1 MSTSTKKKIV
11 ILGAG
16 YAGIFLSTNLSSKLD
31 KNSNEIILIDRNNY
45 HQLMQEIHLVAS
57 GYRTA
62 EQLKIPI
69 SSLIQ
74 GKDIKFVQ
82 DSIEKIVP
90 DQNTIIL
97 NSSKIKYDELI
108 VCLGSSTKY
117 FNIPGADTHT
127 LPIRSIY
134 DASIIHEHIL
144 RIIEEA
150 AENKKHNIVIVGAGA
165 TGISLGSALAE
176 SINASP
182 NKNNIKINIIE
193 ATSTILPG
201 WDIRVKNKTEEI
213 LKDKG
218 IRIFHNSLVE
228 RVEEHTLF
236 LKDGLEINS
245 SLIIWTAGVRG
256 YNIDIEPPVDK
267 TNDGRIIV
275 NEYCQTSKYKN
286 LYSIGD
292 LAAMKNSKGTLY
304 PPLAQ
309 IAVRQARYLADNI
322 AEFYIKGN
330 HPKEKFDYEIKA
342 QIISVGSDEYVGLLN
357 NYLVSG
363 DLAKM
368 IDEFTK
374 QTYMKSLKSGGKNI
388 SVNLYENDFFSQ
400 VMAGIT
406 FAGFTFFKG
415 LEKLA

>member
-1 MSTSTKKKIV
+1 MTMTRKRIV

-31 KNSNEIILIDRNNY
+31 KNTTEIILIDRNNY

-69 SSLIQ
+69 SSLIK
-74 GKDIKFVQ
+74 GKNINFIQED
-82 DSIEKIVP
+82 IEKIIP
-90 DQNTIIL
+90 DKNTIL
-97 NSSKIKYDELI
+97 LKSGELKYDELI

-134 DASIIHEHIL
+134 DASIIHDHIL
-144 RIIEEA
+144 RIIDE

-176 SINASP
+176 TINASP
-182 NKNNIKINIIE
+182 NKSNIKINIIE

-213 LKDKG
+213 LKEKG

-228 RVEEHTLF
+228 RVDQNTLF

-256 YNIDIEPPVDK
+256 YNIDIEPAIEK

-275 NEYCQTSKYKN
+275 NEYCQTNQYKN
-286 LYSIGD
+286 IYSIGD
-292 LAAMKNSKGTLY
+292 LAAMKNSKGKLY

-322 AEFYIKGN
+322 AEHYIEGTN
-330 HPKEKFDYEIKA
+330 PKEKFDYEIKA

>member
-1 MSTSTKKKIV
+1 MSMTKKRIV

-31 KNSNEIILIDRNNY
+31 NNTTEIILIDRNNY

-74 GKDIKFVQ
+74 GKNINFIQ
-82 DSIEKIVP
+82 DDIEKIVP
-90 DQNTIIL
+90 DKNAIIL
-97 NSSKIKYDELI
+97 KSGELKYDELI
-108 VCLGSSTKY
+108 ICLGSSTKY
-117 FNIPGADTHT
+117 FNIPGADTYT

-134 DASIIHEHIL
+134 DASIIHDHIL
-144 RIIEEA
+144 RIIDEA
-150 AENKKHNIVIVGAGA
+150 QNKKHNIVIVGAGA

-176 SINASP
+176 TINASP
-182 NKNNIKINIIE
+182 NKSNIKINIIE

-213 LKDKG
+213 LKEKG

-228 RVEEHTLF
+228 RVDQNTLF

-256 YNIDIEPPVDK
+256 YNIDIEPAIDK

-275 NEYCQTSKYKN
+275 NEYCQANQYKN
-286 LYSIGD
+286 IYSIGD

-322 AEFYIKGN
+322 AEYYIKGN
-330 HPKEKFDYEIKA
+330 NPKEKFDYEIKA

>member
-1 MSTSTKKKIV
+1 MSLTTKKKIV

-31 KNSNEIILIDRNNY
+31 QNSTEIILIDRNNY

-74 GKDIKFVQ
+74 GKNINFIQED
-82 DSIEKIVP
+82 IEKIVP
-90 DQNTIIL
+90 DKNTIFL
-97 NSSKIKYDELI
+97 KSGEIKYDELI

-117 FNIPGADTHT
+117 FNIPGADTYT

-134 DASIIHEHIL
+134 DASIIHDHIL
-144 RIIEEA
+144 RIINE

-176 SINASP
+176 TINASP
-182 NKNNIKINIIE
+182 NKSNIKINIIE

-213 LKDKG
+213 LKEKG

-228 RVEEHTLF
+228 RVDQKTLF

-256 YNIDIEPPVDK
+256 YNIDIEPNIDK

-275 NEYCQTSKYKN
+275 NEYCQTNLYKN
-286 LYSIGD
+286 IYSIGD

-322 AEFYIKGN
+322 AEHYIEGTN
-330 HPKEKFDYEIKA
+330 PKEKFDYEIKA

>member
-1 MSTSTKKKIV
+1 MSLTTKKKIV

-31 KNSNEIILIDRNNY
+31 QNSTEIILIDRNNY

-74 GKDIKFVQ
+74 GKNINFIQED
-82 DSIEKIVP
+82 IEKIVA
-90 DQNTIIL
+90 DKNTIFL
-97 NSSKIKYDELI
+97 KSGEIKYDELI

-117 FNIPGADTHT
+117 FNIPGADTYT

-134 DASIIHEHIL
+134 DASIIHDHIL
-144 RIIEEA
+144 RIINE

-176 SINASP
+176 TINASP
-182 NKNNIKINIIE
+182 NKSNIKINIIE

-213 LKDKG
+213 LKEKG

-228 RVEEHTLF
+228 RVDQKTLF

-256 YNIDIEPPVDK
+256 YNIDIEPNIDK

-275 NEYCQTSKYKN
+275 NEYCQTNLYKN
-286 LYSIGD
+286 IYSIGD

-322 AEFYIKGN
+322 AEHYIEGTN
-330 HPKEKFDYEIKA
+330 PKEKFDYEIKA

>member
-1 MSTSTKKKIV
+1 MTMTRKRIV

-31 KNSNEIILIDRNNY
+31 KNTTEIILIDRNNY

-69 SSLIQ
+69 SSLIK
-74 GKDIKFVQ
+74 GKNINFIQED
-82 DSIEKIVP
+82 IEKIVP
-90 DQNTIIL
+90 DKNTIL
-97 NSSKIKYDELI
+97 LKSGELKYDELI

-134 DASIIHEHIL
+134 DASIIHHHIL
-144 RIIEEA
+144 RIIDE

-176 SINASP
+176 TINASP
-182 NKNNIKINIIE
+182 NKSNIKINIIE

-213 LKDKG
+213 LKEKG

-228 RVEEHTLF
+228 RVDQNTLF

-256 YNIDIEPPVDK
+256 YNIDIEPAIEK

-275 NEYCQTSKYKN
+275 NEYCQTNQYKN
-286 LYSIGD
+286 IYSIGD
-292 LAAMKNSKGTLY
+292 LAAMKNSKGKLY

-322 AEFYIKGN
+322 AEHYIEGTN
-330 HPKEKFDYEIKA
+330 PKEKFDYEIKA

>member
-1 MSTSTKKKIV
+1 MSTTKKRIV

-31 KNSNEIILIDRNNY
+31 KDSNEIILIDRNNY
-45 HQLMQEIHLVAS
+45 HQLMQEIHLVAA
-57 GYRTA
+57 GFRTA

-74 GKDIKFVQ
+74 GKNVLFIQDDIKR
-82 DSIEKIVP
+82 IVP
-90 DQNTIIL
+90 DKNLISL
-97 NSSKIKYDELI
+97 NSGDIKYDELV

-117 FNIPGADTHT
+117 FNIPGADKYT

-134 DASIIHEHIL
+134 DASIIHDHISK
-144 RIIEEA
+144 IISEE
-150 AENKKHNIVIVGAGA
+150 NIKHNIVIVGAGA
-165 TGISLGSALAE
+165 TGVSLGSALAE
-176 SINASP
+176 MINASP
-182 NKNNIKINIIE
+182 NKSNIKVNIIE

-256 YNIDIEPPVDK
+256 YNIDIEPTIDK

-275 NEYCQTSKYKN
+275 NEYCQTNQYKN
-286 LYSIGD
+286 IYSIGD
-292 LAAMKNSKGTLY
+292 LAAMKNSKGILY

-322 AEFYIKGN
+322 AEYYIEGN
-330 HPKEKFDYEIKA
+330 NPKEKFDYEIKA

-357 NYLVSG
+357 NYVVSG

-374 QTYMKSLKSGGKNI
+374 QTYMKSLKTGGKNI